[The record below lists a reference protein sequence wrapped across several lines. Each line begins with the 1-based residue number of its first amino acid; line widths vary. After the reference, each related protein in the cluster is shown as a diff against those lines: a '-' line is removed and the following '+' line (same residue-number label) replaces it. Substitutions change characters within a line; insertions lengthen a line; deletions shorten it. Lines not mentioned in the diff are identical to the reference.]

1 MLASPIRFEIEFHRC
16 RVGTLQGTMSQ
27 VLYLLQM
34 FDDNWSH
41 QCESLRS
48 ILQGV
53 TSEESSWQGPAYTA
67 EPFVQGL
74 PEPGTIRWQVA
85 HLEHCARHYTEI
97 LRQRPIARE
106 PATPPPGIDDL
117 AELINRLERARRFL
131 REEIQQL
138 GESDLEAP
146 CARGM
151 SVAEFV
157 RGIIRHEAWHA
168 GQLAVIRRLYR
179 QRNPS

>member
-1 MLASPIRFEIEFHRC
+1 
-16 RVGTLQGTMSQ
+16 MSQ
-27 VLYLLQM
+27 VLCLLQM

-53 TSEESSWQGPAYTA
+53 TSEESLWQGPAYAA

-97 LRQRPIARE
+97 LRKRPIARE
-106 PATPPPGIDDL
+106 PATPPPGIAEL
-117 AELINRLERARRFL
+117 PELINRLECARRLL
-131 REEIQQL
+131 REEIQRL
-138 GESDLEAP
+138 SEVDLDGP
-146 CARGM
+146 CAREMG
-151 SVAEFV
+151 VAEFV
-157 RGIIRHEAWHA
+157 RLVIRHEAWHA

-179 QRNPS
+179 QRNRS